1 MNTEQQKLGTTQL
14 QSDQRSAFFCCGNAQ
29 TLECPQPIR
38 MADCECKSPR

>member
-29 TLECPQPIR
+29 TLECPSANQNGR
-38 MADCECKSPR
+38 LRV